1 MVSVMLYP
9 YIFSIDLSIDL
20 FSLCGACLTVFD
32 ETICNIFLD
41 EVVIECYGSDE
52 CVWRCSI
59 GYTVY
64 GLPKNVCV
72 VSVIPVCI

>member
-41 EVVIECYGSDE
+41 EVVILLLNVMAVMSVCGGAQLDIPCMVFQRM
-52 CVWRCSI
+52 CVL
-59 GYTVY
+59 Y
-64 GLPKNVCV
+64 L
-72 VSVIPVCI
+72 